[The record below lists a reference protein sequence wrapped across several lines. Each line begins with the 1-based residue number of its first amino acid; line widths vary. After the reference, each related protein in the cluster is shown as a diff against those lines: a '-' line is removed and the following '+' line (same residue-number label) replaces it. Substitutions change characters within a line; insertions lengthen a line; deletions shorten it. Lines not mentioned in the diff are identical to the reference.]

1 MIQSFKIIDKNT
13 LILGNFMYN
22 GSVDHTEKLINRT
35 FLGSGGNCKLCYTQ
49 NTCGYYLKPTD
60 TIKPP
65 KNTENTIRYRV
76 DIKMEN
82 GKFLFLYPQD

>member
-1 MIQSFKIIDKNT
+1 MD
-13 LILGNFMYN
+13 N
-22 GSVDHTEKLINRT
+22 GSVDGTEKLIDMT

-49 NTCGYYLKPTD
+49 NTCGYCLEVTD

-76 DIKMEN
+76 GIKIEN
-82 GKFLFLYPQD
+82 LKFLFLYPQD

>member
-82 GKFLFLYPQD
+82 LKFLFLYPQD